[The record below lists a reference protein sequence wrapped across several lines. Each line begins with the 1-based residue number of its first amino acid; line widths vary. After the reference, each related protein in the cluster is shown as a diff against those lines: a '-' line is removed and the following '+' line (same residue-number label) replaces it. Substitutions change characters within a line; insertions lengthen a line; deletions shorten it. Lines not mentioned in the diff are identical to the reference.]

1 MKKGQV
7 LILYDNPL
15 FADGL
20 ASILRREG
28 GLKVES
34 MESRKGNRWRQI
46 ITPWPNVVIIEGSN
60 PRADASGVLRELWK
74 YNTKARVVSVNLNS
88 KDAVVYIGLQFVAT
102 ESNLIKAV
110 RSTVPRWFC
119 ELDRK

>member
-1 MKKGQV
+1 MKKGRV

-20 ASILRREG
+20 AGILGREG
-28 GLKVES
+28 GLKIES
-34 MESRKGNRWRQI
+34 PVSRRGNRRKLI
-46 ITPWPNVVIIEGSN
+46 KSLRPDVVIIEGSN
-60 PRADASGVLRELWK
+60 PRVDASGVLRELWK

-119 ELDRK
+119 ELD

>member
-34 MESRKGNRWRQI
+34 PVGRRGNRRRLI
-46 ITPWPNVVIIEGSN
+46 KSLRPDVVIIEGSN

>member
-34 MESRKGNRWRQI
+34 PVSRRGNRRRLI
-46 ITPWPNVVIIEGSN
+46 KSLRPDIVIIEGSN